1 MKRDTVEW
9 LKSLPSPD
17 DDEGWRKRMDDKL
30 HSILFRAAEAV
41 APVEVGEAENESRD
55 PLRAP
60 AKTPRLRHRPASRP
74 RDAHVNEIG
83 RLTNREQLRPRGD
96 AGRAA

>member
-30 HSILFRAAEAV
+30 HSILFGLPRPV
-41 APVEVGEAENESRD
+41 APVEVGEAENES
-55 PLRAP
+55 
-60 AKTPRLRHRPASRP
+60 
-74 RDAHVNEIG
+74 
-83 RLTNREQLRPRGD
+83 
-96 AGRAA
+96 